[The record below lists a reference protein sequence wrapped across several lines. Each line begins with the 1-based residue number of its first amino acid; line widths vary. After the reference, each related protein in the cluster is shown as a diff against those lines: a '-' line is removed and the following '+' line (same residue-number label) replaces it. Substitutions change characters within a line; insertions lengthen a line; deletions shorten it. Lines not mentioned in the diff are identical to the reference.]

1 MSGRSAVANMC
12 FIAAEGG
19 SSTNILVL
27 ATQKTLLLFCNL
39 CTITVRAV
47 HFLHQTSVVLGAFVC
62 VKLSLGCN
70 GRCGRRTNPW

>member
-27 ATQKTLLLFCNL
+27 ATQKTFLLLFNL

-47 HFLHQTSVVLGAFVC
+47 SSFSSPNLCG
-62 VKLSLGCN
+62 LGCF
-70 GRCGRRTNPW
+70 CVC